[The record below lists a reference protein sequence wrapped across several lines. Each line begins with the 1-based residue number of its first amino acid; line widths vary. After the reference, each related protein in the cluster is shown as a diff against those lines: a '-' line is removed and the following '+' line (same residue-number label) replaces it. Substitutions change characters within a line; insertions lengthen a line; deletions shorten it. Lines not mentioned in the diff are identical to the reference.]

1 MAMKNLQK
9 GLLAVKKPMFEVDMT
24 QGNGLKNEKND

>member
-1 MAMKNLQK
+1 MKNSLK
-9 GLLAVKKPMFEVDMT
+9 APLAVKKRMFEVDMT